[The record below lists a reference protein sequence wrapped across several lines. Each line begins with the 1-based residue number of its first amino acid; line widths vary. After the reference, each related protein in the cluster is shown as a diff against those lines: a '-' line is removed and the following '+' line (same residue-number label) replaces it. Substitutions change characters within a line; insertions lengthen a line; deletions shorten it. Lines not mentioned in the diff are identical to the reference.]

1 MPSDSTELVPVG
13 ATAIAGTS
21 YKADLQAFEANLM
34 GFIGRHGLPTENVL
48 VPVSERVKVFSNVED
63 VLDLLANEYKQTSVY
78 VSKFIAAAAS
88 GLFDAALNYLWDE
101 TVFELRKR
109 IARHDLDYFFDL
121 AVTNPEKRKKLS
133 TEDDLAKLDDNEL
146 VRGAAEVGLISDLGY
161 KHLDFI
167 RYMRNWASA
176 AHPNQNQITG
186 LQLIGWFETC
196 IKEVITLPETNATA
210 QIRKLLAN
218 VRANALDAA
227 GAKQVSAFFV
237 DLTGEQCS
245 NLMLGFFG
253 IYTND
258 QTIPQARVNVH
269 LLAPMLWPLVDEDTK
284 KGFGVRYGQFT
295 ANNDLGKAKWA
306 REFLDA
312 VGGASY
318 IPDGI
323 RAAEIGTAID
333 ELLAAH
339 NGWNNFNI
347 EPSFARRLETLV
359 GDKGDVP
366 SQVAGRYVE
375 ALVDVYLTNGN
386 GESWSADP
394 VYKRLLAKL
403 DSTQALLA
411 ALSFRRKSIGSKLQ
425 FTKCQ
430 VKFREV
436 VALAKTKVSSPQG
449 TEILLTIEG
458 YKPPLSGLPS
468 ETKIMEKV
476 SAITKSLGF

>member
-1 MPSDSTELVPVG
+1 MSTDLVPVG
-13 ATAIAGTS
+13 GGAVTGPS
-21 YKADLQAFEANLM
+21 YKEDLQVFETNLM
-34 GFIGRHGLPTENVL
+34 AFIGQHGLPTENVL
-48 VPVSERVKVFSNVED
+48 VPVPERVRVFSNIED
-63 VLDLLANEYKQTSVY
+63 VLNLLAGEYKQNSVY

-101 TVFELRKR
+101 TILELRKR

-121 AVTNPEKRKKLS
+121 AVSNPDKRKRLS
-133 TEDDLAKLDDNEL
+133 TEDDLAKLDDSEL
-146 VRGAAEVGLISDLGY
+146 VKGASEVGLISDLGF

-186 LQLIGWFETC
+186 LQLISWFETC

-210 QIRKLLAN
+210 QIRVLLAN

-227 GAKQVSAFFV
+227 AAKQVSAFFV
-237 DLTGEQCS
+237 GLTAEQCN

-253 IYTND
+253 LYTND
-258 QTIPQARVNVH
+258 QTVPHARVNVN
-269 LLAPMLWPLVDEDTK
+269 LLAPKLWPFVDEGTK

-295 ANNDLGKAKWA
+295 ANNDLAKAKWA

-323 RAAEIGTAID
+323 RAAEIGTAIE
-333 ELLAAH
+333 ELLAVH

-366 SQVAGRYVE
+366 PQVVGRYVE

-386 GESWSADP
+386 GESWAADP
-394 VYKRLLAKL
+394 IYQRLLGKL
-403 DSTQALLA
+403 DSNQALLA
-411 ALSFRRKSIGSKLQ
+411 ALSFRKNQIASKLQ
-425 FTKCQ
+425 FALCQ
-430 VKFREV
+430 TKFRKV

-449 TEILLTIEG
+449 TEILLTIEE
-458 YKPPLSGLPS
+458 YKPPLSGLRS

-476 SAITKSLGF
+476 SAIMKSLGF